1 MTRWCPRCDALR
13 DEQAT
18 CPSCG
23 TPLADL
29 SAGGAGPGRPA
40 ATPPAS
46 AGELPPADP
55 GPSRLR
61 TALALAVLVLAGLAF
76 VAGRAGGLDEQAG
89 STGTPTSVT
98 SGDQPKTPIGRRDLG
113 WSARRGGT
121 TVTAVAVERVGDE
134 GRGQLDL
141 RVDGL
146 PRGQEV
152 LGLTGLTL
160 RDDQDGLFASPD
172 EGRMGPIVGVA
183 VRPGPDGT
191 YEVDL
196 GPTPDLEA
204 LARVEVGKLV
214 VGKTSGASVTLA
226 TPRPWPSGPRRRAI
240 DPGAHASVRV
250 SSRSESPVTL
260 ELEVTGGFVG
270 GGRADVVVLVRPA
283 SLDQQLRDL
292 LPVTAQ
298 LRVGKQVL
306 CARTKLIGGTAPY
319 PALVVGC
326 PTGEVDQLTVTLGA
340 GSATVPL
347 DARLRRSG

>member
-98 SGDQPKTPIGRRDLG
+98 SGDR
-113 WSARRGGT
+113 
-121 TVTAVAVERVGDE
+121 
-134 GRGQLDL
+134 
-141 RVDGL
+141 
-146 PRGQEV
+146 
-152 LGLTGLTL
+152 LTGLTL

>member
-1 MTRWCPRCDALR
+1 MTRWCPRCDAVR
-13 DEQAT
+13 DERET

-23 TPLADL
+23 TPLADP
-29 SAGGAGPGRPA
+29 SAGRHRQAKAAPA
-40 ATPPAS
+40 PAE
-46 AGELPPADP
+46 ALPPADP
-55 GPSRLR
+55 APSRVR
-61 TALALAVLVLAGLAF
+61 AALALAVVVLAGLAF
-76 VAGRAGGLDEQAG
+76 LAGRAGGLDQRAD
-89 STGTPTSVT
+89 SSDTQTSVT
-98 SGDQPKTPIGRRDLG
+98 SSGAEAKTPTGRRDLG

-134 GRGQLDL
+134 GRSQLEL
-141 RVDGL
+141 RVEGL

-172 EGRMGPIVGVA
+172 ESRVGLTAAVA

-191 YEVDL
+191 YQVDL

-204 LARVEVGKLV
+204 LARVELDKLV

-226 TPRPWPSGPRRRAI
+226 TPRPWPSGARRRAI
-240 DPGAHASVRV
+240 DPGERAGVRV
-250 SSRSESPVTL
+250 TVRSGSLVTL
-260 ELEVTGGFVG
+260 QLEVTGGFVG
-270 GGRADVVVLVRPA
+270 GGRADVVVLVKPG
-283 SLDQQLRDL
+283 SLNQQLRDL

-298 LRVGKQVL
+298 LRAGGRVL

-326 PTGEVDQLTVTLGA
+326 PTGQVDRLTVQLGA
-340 GSATVPL
+340 GSSTVSL
-347 DARLRRSG
+347 DARLRDRG

>member
-1 MTRWCPRCDALR
+1 MTRWCPRCDAVR
-13 DEQAT
+13 DEQPT

-29 SAGGAGPGRPA
+29 SSTGRVGLGRPA
-40 ATPPAS
+40 PPA
-46 AGELPPADP
+46 APAEALPPADP
-55 GPSRLR
+55 GPSRPR
-61 TALALAVLVLAGLAF
+61 AALALAVVVLAGLAF
-76 VAGRAGGLDEQAG
+76 VAGRAGGLDRQAG
-89 STGTPTSVT
+89 TSGTQTSVT
-98 SGDQPKTPIGRRDLG
+98 SGDRPRTPTGRRDLG

-134 GRGQLDL
+134 GRSQLDL

-172 EGRMGPIVGVA
+172 EGRVGLAAA
-183 VRPGPDGT
+183 VPARPGPDGT
-191 YEVDL
+191 YQVDL

-226 TPRPWPSGPRRRAI
+226 TPRPWPSGSKRRAI
-240 DPGAHASVRV
+240 DPGTRAGVRV
-250 SSRSESPVTL
+250 TARGTPPVTL
-260 ELEVTGGFVG
+260 DLEVTGGFVG
-270 GGRADVVVLVRPA
+270 AGRADVVVLVKPA

-298 LRVGKQVL
+298 LRRGRQVL
-306 CARTKLIGGTAPY
+306 CARTKVIGGTAPY

-347 DARLRRSG
+347 DAKLRESP